1 MTRYDTI
8 VIGAGLSGLTTAC
21 QLAEAGQK
29 TLVVTT
35 GIGAVLL
42 ASGCIDVLGF
52 HPADS
57 KVPVENPWR
66 EMDSFLADS
75 PGHPYALVG
84 KEALQRG
91 LNAFMKL
98 TAKAGLPYQG
108 DINQNWLFPGPLGAV
123 HPTCL
128 APASFVA
135 GDLSQKGEILFV
147 GFKELKDFYP
157 ALTSQN
163 LNAQQLGVQSRAV
176 TLELPEPAT
185 GKMNITAI
193 ELAREFDQPE
203 FRRKIAQ
210 AVKPYLQSAA
220 RVGFPAVLGLTQST
234 QVLADLQT
242 QLGVPVFEV
251 SLLPPSVPGRRLFE
265 ALRGLLRLSGTE
277 MIIGGKVASGTIENG
292 RVVSVNIETAS
303 RLKPL
308 YADNFVM
315 ATGGIFGGGL
325 QTDLTGKIWEPIFN
339 LPVPG
344 DADRHHWFGEG
355 FLSPEGQPVTKFGVK
370 VNTLLNPVDG
380 AAVSLASNLYL
391 AGAAVAGYN
400 WIYGRTGNGVALAT
414 SAAIVSHL
422 LNN

>member
-1 MTRYDTI
+1 MIRYDTI
-8 VIGAGLSGLTTAC
+8 VIGAGLSGLFTAC

-29 TLVVTT
+29 TLVVSA

-42 ASGCIDVLGF
+42 SSGCIDVLGF

-57 KVPVENPWR
+57 KTPVQNPGQQL
-66 EMDSFLADS
+66 DAFIADS

-91 LNAFMKL
+91 LNAFLQL

-108 DINQNWLFPGPLGAV
+108 DLNRNWLFPGPLGAI
-123 HPTCL
+123 HPACL
-128 APASFVA
+128 APASFVN
-135 GDLSQKGEILFV
+135 GDLHQQGDILFV

-163 LNAQQLGVQSRAV
+163 LNAQQLGVKSRAV
-176 TLELPEPAT
+176 TLDLPEPVA
-185 GKMNITAI
+185 GKVNITAI
-193 ELAREFDQPE
+193 ELAREMDQPE
-203 FRRKIAQ
+203 FRRKIVQ
-210 AVKPYLQSAA
+210 AVKPHLQTAA
-220 RVGFPAVLGLTQST
+220 RVGFPAVLGLTQVT
-234 QVLADLQT
+234 QVLADLQA

-265 ALRGLLRLSGTE
+265 VLRDILRQSRTE
-277 MIIGGKVASGTIENG
+277 VIIGGKVIGGTIDNG
-292 RVVSVNIETAS
+292 KVTSVSIEAAS
-303 RLKPL
+303 RPKPL

-315 ATGGIFGGGL
+315 ATGGMFGGGL
-325 QTDLTGKIWEPIFN
+325 QADLTGEIREAIFDLPIQ
-339 LPVPG
+339 G
-344 DADRHHWFGEG
+344 DQDRHHWFAGG
-355 FLSPEGQPVTKFGVK
+355 FLAPEGQPVTKFGVK
-370 VNTLLNPVDG
+370 ANALLNPVNG
-380 AAVSLASNLYL
+380 AAVPLASNLYL

-422 LNN
+422 LK